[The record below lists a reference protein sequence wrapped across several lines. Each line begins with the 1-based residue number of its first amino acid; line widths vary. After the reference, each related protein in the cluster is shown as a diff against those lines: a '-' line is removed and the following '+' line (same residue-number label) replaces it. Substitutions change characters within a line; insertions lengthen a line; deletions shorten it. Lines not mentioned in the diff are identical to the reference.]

1 MKNLKFYCV
10 TNKEVNFIKN
20 DTYNLAWVGT
30 DQAPDGYIRCDYDD
44 NIFFKEK
51 FYSELTFHYWYWKN
65 LLKLESDDCW
75 IGFCQK
81 RRYWAIK
88 NSPLVVDLE
97 CINEYLLTEPKK
109 EWENYETLIC
119 NPISVSG
126 IKKIKLI
133 KKGWRN
139 ILKKPSLLLNNGH
152 QDLKLHFDLHHG
164 YGNLDRAIAL
174 LDNSEKYDFNEY
186 VKSNHLFNPHI
197 MFIAKKKIVNKWFST
212 LFPWLERCENEF
224 GFKNLK
230 GYETTRLYAFLA
242 ERYLSFWFK
251 KYTVYKE
258 QPWMFIEN
266 KPKHSKVEK

>member
-1 MKNLKFYCV
+1 MKNLKLYCV
-10 TNKEVNFIKN
+10 TNKEVNFINN
-20 DTYNLAWVGT
+20 DVYNLAWVGKGK
-30 DQAPDGYIRCDYDD
+30 APAGYIRCDNND

-65 LLKLESDDCW
+65 LLKLENDDCW

-81 RRYWAIK
+81 RRYWATK
-88 NSPLVVDLE
+88 DSPIDLNLE
-97 CINEYLLTEPKK
+97 NINDYLLTDSKK
-109 EWENYETLIC
+109 DWESYESVIC

-133 KKGWRN
+133 KKGWKN
-139 ILKKPSLLLNNGH
+139 IIKKPSLLFNNGL

-164 YGNLDRAIAL
+164 YGNLDKAILL
-174 LDNSEKYDFNEY
+174 LDHNEKQDFNEY
-186 VKSNHLFNPHI
+186 LKSNHKFNPHI
-197 MFIAKKKIVNKWFST
+197 MFIAKKKIVNKWFSS
-212 LFPWLERCENEF
+212 LFPWLERCESEF

-230 GYETTRLYAFLA
+230 GYETTRLYAYLA

-266 KPKHSKVEK
+266 KKKHSKV